1 VENGALVDAPGN
13 TGPAVVA
20 GGPAEQAGLQAGDV
34 IVAVDGA
41 AVDATHDLSTL
52 IVPHAPGDKLTLTI
66 NRGGATK
73 ELTVTLGTLPTNG

>member
-1 VENGALVDAPGN
+1 
-13 TGPAVVA
+13 
-20 GGPAEQAGLQAGDV
+20 V

-52 IVPHAPGDKLTLTI
+52 IVPHEPGDKVTLTI

-73 ELTVTLGTLPTNG
+73 ELSVTLGTLPTNG